1 MLTNEELMAINGY
14 SEDDLEHYGVLGM
27 KWGIRRYQNK
37 DGSLTSAGKARYG
50 DKPSFMKSKNKKP
63 KVEKPPKTDAEIK
76 EEIMRNPTAKSIKE
90 YRHLFTTSE
99 LKDLSEREKA
109 VSSIVSSQ
117 NVIKSEKSVGFKRSL
132 DIIDTFSKFLIAG
145 GALASTVIVGKQ
157 IIDILKGSDSQPVS
171 DTKMTK
177 VLNAVASLKGIK
189 QA

>member
-1 MLTNEELMAINGY
+1 MLSNEELMAINGY
-14 SEDDLEHYGVLGM
+14 SEDDIEHHGILGM

-50 DKPSFMKSKNKKP
+50 DKPSFMKNKKP

-117 NVIKSEKSVGFKRSL
+117 NVIKSEKSVGFRRSL
-132 DIIDTFSKFLIAG
+132 DVIDTFSKFLIAG

-157 IIDILKGSDSQPVS
+157 IIDILKGNDSQPVS
-171 DTKMTK
+171 DTKMSK
-177 VLNAVASLKGIK
+177 VLDAVASLKGIK